1 MRLTNIQK
9 RAAINEFLARPGSEV
24 KTVRQ
29 VVKGLES
36 EGIHISDTLVK
47 AVREER
53 ELSPPVEPTP
63 LFKPEVIEVD
73 KKSSICTKY
82 TNDEKAEVC
91 IPYTSSIVPVIN
103 STQVQQFT
111 FPLTSQTVRIVIGE
125 RGEPWWVATDVCR
138 ELGHVNAPQAISRH
152 CKKDGISKQYTI
164 DKMGRQQEV
173 VLINEANLYRLINR
187 SNTLHAETFQDW
199 VCEEVLPSIR
209 KTGGYGQ
216 QKAVDPFDP
225 EQLLIHYANKQI
237 ELSANVKQLETK
249 NVALVTEVS
258 ELEEE
263 LEEALE
269 SLEYFET
276 AENEMLLSMSAKAM
290 GIPPGPTDD
299 GIFQWGR
306 KRGLIYYRQKTWTP
320 QQKYLDAGWFT
331 YREEPALDYQGK
343 QLYTPKG
350 QAIVNARTRTTTLG
364 RIKIR
369 QMYREDYPPNQGEMS
384 FKDNRQPS

>member
-1 MRLTNIQK
+1 MQ
-9 RAAINEFLARPGSEV
+9 AIRRPGSEV

-63 LFKPEVIEVD
+63 LFKPEVVEVEAVEFRELAV
-73 KKSSICTKY
+73 KEAV
-82 TNDEKAEVC
+82 NDMHEISCMLK
-91 IPYTSSIVPVIN
+91 N
-103 STQVQQFT
+103 STEVQQFT

-216 QKAVDPFDP
+216 PKQEIPDFSDPAVLNRF
-225 EQLLIHYANKQI
+225 LIQQTALGM
-237 ELSANVKQLETK
+237 ELKANVKQLETK
-249 NVALVTEVS
+249 NVALVAEVTELS
-258 ELEEE
+258 DHID
-263 LEEALE
+263 ALGLGTVCD
-269 SLEYFET
+269 SLF
-276 AENEMLLSMSAKAM
+276 S
-290 GIPPGPTDD
+290 P
-299 GIFQWGR
+299 
-306 KRGLIYYRQKTWTP
+306 
-320 QQKYLDAGWFT
+320 
-331 YREEPALDYQGK
+331 
-343 QLYTPKG
+343 
-350 QAIVNARTRTTTLG
+350 
-364 RIKIR
+364 
-369 QMYREDYPPNQGEMS
+369 
-384 FKDNRQPS
+384 

>member
-1 MRLTNIQK
+1 MQ
-9 RAAINEFLARPGSEV
+9 AIRRPGSEV

-53 ELSPPVEPTP
+53 ELSPPVENLLHKFMNQVEPTP
-63 LFKPEVIEVD
+63 LFKPEVVEE
-73 KKSSICTKY
+73 KKPDTNIACTSFVEGV
-82 TNDEKAEVC
+82 TT
-91 IPYTSSIVPVIN
+91 ITYTSSTVPVIN

-173 VLINEANLYRLINR
+173 MLINEANLYRLINR

-249 NVALVTEVS
+249 NVELVAEVTELS
-258 ELEEE
+258 DHID
-263 LEEALE
+263 ALGLGTVCD
-269 SLEYFET
+269 SLF
-276 AENEMLLSMSAKAM
+276 S
-290 GIPPGPTDD
+290 P
-299 GIFQWGR
+299 
-306 KRGLIYYRQKTWTP
+306 
-320 QQKYLDAGWFT
+320 
-331 YREEPALDYQGK
+331 
-343 QLYTPKG
+343 
-350 QAIVNARTRTTTLG
+350 
-364 RIKIR
+364 
-369 QMYREDYPPNQGEMS
+369 
-384 FKDNRQPS
+384 